1 MKKCTSR
8 TVLLW
13 MKFLHVLFISIWMGG
28 VFCATV
34 LLTTAFFQWD
44 GAQFAAAVPV
54 LMQIYPKVILPAAL
68 LVLLQGICYGLF
80 TNWGFFQHSWIKVKW
95 ILAILTGL
103 CTGLGMMRALENVL
117 AKIPLQGFQGG
128 FADGGATLF
137 FLSLQVLFLCMMTG
151 VSICKMR
158 KKPAA
163 R

>member
-1 MKKCTSR
+1 MYESHSFAVDEVFAYPVYQYLDGWC
-8 TVLLW
+8 VLCC
-13 MKFLHVLFISIWMGG
+13 SI
-28 VFCATV
+28 
-34 LLTTAFFQWD
+34 
-44 GAQFAAAVPV
+44 VPV

-80 TNWGFFQHSWIKVKW
+80 TKWGFFQHPWIKVKW

-103 CTGLGMMRALENVL
+103 CTGLGMMGALETVL

-158 KKPAA
+158 KKQAA